1 MTDDVI
7 DFGASDLGG
16 PKHASPSEA
25 TTPSTELTNE
35 LIKRKAWSR
44 LFALVAV
51 IVMSIS
57 ALGCLGFAMYVGC
70 HFLKELEKHEEYA
83 RTQPPDPA
91 LTAATHKQDAATAK
105 VGAQADAKKAPQAV
119 AASEKKEPES
129 ESSSDE
135 KRYLSVLAP
144 LIPAS
149 FSSALAVILFITI
162 ARFVTNFERIGHES
176 SEKEAPED
184 YGAIAALVQ
193 EIGKMIQTL
202 RGK

>member
-16 PKHASPSEA
+16 PKHASPSQA

-44 LFALVAV
+44 GFALVAV
-51 IVMSIS
+51 LVMSIS
-57 ALGCLGFAMYVGC
+57 AVGCLGFAMYVGC
-70 HFLKELEKHEEYA
+70 HFLKALEKHEEFS
-83 RTQPPDPA
+83 RTQPPTPA
-91 LTAATHKQDAATAK
+91 LASIPNKQDTATAK
-105 VGAQADAKKAPQAV
+105 SGVKADAKKASSTATSP
-119 AASEKKEPES
+119 KKEEPVS

-135 KRYLSVLAP
+135 KLYLSVLAP

-162 ARFVTNFERIGHES
+162 ARFVTNFERIGKES
-176 SEKEAPED
+176 QEKEAPED